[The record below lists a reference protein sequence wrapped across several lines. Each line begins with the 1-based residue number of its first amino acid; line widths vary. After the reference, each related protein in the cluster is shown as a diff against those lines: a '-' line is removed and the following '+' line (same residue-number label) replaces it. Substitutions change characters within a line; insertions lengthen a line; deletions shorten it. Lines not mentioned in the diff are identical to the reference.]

1 MKHNSPV
8 KHRWTLAACI
18 RTAWMPA
25 GLLGMVFILAAAEKT
40 IETPMVRPVEWAQP
54 VLGTKL
60 DNFFRVDTNLFRSE
74 QPGKSDIP
82 ALKAMD
88 VKTVLSLRHYHKDS
102 KEFEKAGIRMLH
114 YKMDAG
120 SVSVSNL
127 VAVLKMIQEAPK
139 PVLVHCLH
147 GSDRTGFI
155 VAGYRMVMMGWSPQQ
170 AVEELRSG
178 GYGYHKTLY
187 PDIANVLL
195 EMDAAS
201 VSNAV
206 HR

>member
-1 MKHNSPV
+1 
-8 KHRWTLAACI
+8 
-18 RTAWMPA
+18 
-25 GLLGMVFILAAAEKT
+25 
-40 IETPMVRPVEWAQP
+40 MVRPVEWAQP

-60 DNFFRVDTNLFRSE
+60 DNFFCVDTNLFRSE

-82 ALKAMD
+82 VLKAMD
-88 VKTVLSLRHYHKDS
+88 IKTVLSLRHYHKDS
-102 KEFEKAGIRMLH
+102 KEFEKAGIQMLH
-114 YKMDAG
+114 HKMDAG

-127 VAVLKMIQEAPK
+127 IAVLQMIQMAPK

-155 VAGYRMVMMGWSPQQ
+155 VAGYRMVMMGWSPQK

-195 EMDAAS
+195 EMDVAA

-206 HR
+206 CALPPTAPGTPSR